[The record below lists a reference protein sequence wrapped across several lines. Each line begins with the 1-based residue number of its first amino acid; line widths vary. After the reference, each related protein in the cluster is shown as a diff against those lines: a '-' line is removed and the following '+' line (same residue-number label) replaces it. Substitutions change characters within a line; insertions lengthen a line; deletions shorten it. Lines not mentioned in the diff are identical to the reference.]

1 MRASVRLVF
10 AALFACGAIW
20 AQGSMAQIGGIVRDA
35 SGLAIAGAGVKATQ
49 TATGAARTATSSS
62 NGEYQ
67 LTNLPIGPYQI
78 EISKTGF
85 SKYVQ
90 SGVILQVAS
99 SPTID
104 ATLQVGAVS
113 DQVTVQADA
122 ALVETRSTGVG
133 QVVDAQRV
141 VELPL
146 NGRNATELIF
156 LAGMANVA
164 QNTGSINSVRNY
176 PTVVVAVA
184 GGISNGTT
192 FLLDGASHNDAY
204 NNLNYPLPF
213 PDAMQ
218 EFKVETS
225 ALPAQYGFHSAAAV
239 NVVTKSGANQF

>member
-104 ATLQVGAVS
+104 VTLQVGAVS

-156 LAGMANVA
+156 LAGMATVG
-164 QNTGSINSVRNY
+164 TGPGLQGVSSNRNY
-176 PTVVVAVA
+176 PTVVV
-184 GGISNGTT
+184 N
-192 FLLDGASHNDAY
+192 
-204 NNLNYPLPF
+204 
-213 PDAMQ
+213 
-218 EFKVETS
+218 
-225 ALPAQYGFHSAAAV
+225 
-239 NVVTKSGANQF
+239 